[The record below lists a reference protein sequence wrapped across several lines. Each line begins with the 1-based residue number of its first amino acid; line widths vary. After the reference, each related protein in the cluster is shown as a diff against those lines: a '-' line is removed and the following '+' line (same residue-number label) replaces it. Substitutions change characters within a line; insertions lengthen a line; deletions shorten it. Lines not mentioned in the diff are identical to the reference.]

1 MNLSITQEIEAG
13 KFKEFQFRVET
24 LLKYNVEAEADENG
38 LPIIKYN
45 YGNGIYKVYRPV
57 RNGEENKCYFI
68 NPKKA
73 KIPKIFGLDQLP
85 PEGELVVI
93 TGGEKDAMTFYSYF
107 NIPAVTLQSENAPM
121 PPTLVSQLKSRFK
134 TVVIC
139 YDNDEPGVRQS
150 KIWSQKFGIP
160 RIELPE
166 DLDGKDIYDF
176 MASGRTKE
184 ELLQLISL
192 AIKTQQ
198 ENKTSFTG
206 KEVLESKKTN
216 EFIIEGILPKS
227 NLIGLIGGSDTG
239 KSLLLLQFGISY
251 ILSKPILGFEV
262 KGGKKVLFC
271 SFEDDTNSIKNRLE
285 RLLNGFSEKE
295 KELVAQNIFF
305 ELDPEGIEEKI
316 ENQMEQH
323 PEIGIIIIDP
333 LTEVLNGADMNNAS
347 SIREQM
353 QVLKKVST
361 KYDLTVIFINHVTK
375 SSEESG
381 KLNKANSI
389 GSQAIEAKSR
399 VMFEM
404 KKRLKGSALP
414 IIELGIVKG
423 NDIDERFKSSGS
435 SLSLKLDTDSF
446 WFEKADVSGP
456 SSPQKIEISWALI
469 FGENKKMKANE
480 IVQRLEEEYGF
491 DDRKSRKII
500 SEQLEDFRIQHGV
513 YGKPSLTG
521 KKEDGRAA

>member
-1 MNLSITQEIEAG
+1 MSLELKKRIEAG
-13 KFKEFQFRVET
+13 HYKEYCFMIET
-24 LLKYNVEAEADENG
+24 LTKYEVECTMDANG
-38 LPIIKYN
+38 ALEIQYN
-45 YGNGIYKVYRPV
+45 YGNGHYKICRPLELDKKRKWRRV
-57 RNGEENKCYFI
+57 STNSKSKPHYFGF
-68 NPKKA
+68 K
-73 KIPKIFGLDQLP
+73 QLP
-85 PEGELVVI
+85 QKGKIVII
-93 TGGEKDAMTFYSYF
+93 TGGEKDVMAFDRF
-107 NIPAVTLQSENAPM
+107 NLPAISLNSESASIPPELLNS
-121 PPTLVSQLKSRFK
+121 LKSRF
-134 TVVIC
+134 TIVAIC
-139 YDNDEPGVRQS
+139 YDIDEPGIRHS
-150 KIWSQKFGIP
+150 KNLSKKFGLP

-285 RLLNGFSEKE
+285 RLLKGFSEKE

-316 ENQMEQH
+316 ENQMDQH

-456 SSPQKIEISWALI
+456 SAPQKIEISWDLI
-469 FGENKKMKANE
+469 FGENKKMKAHE
-480 IVQRLEEEYGF
+480 IIQRLEEEFGL
-491 DDRKSRKII
+491 DDKKSRKII